1 MPTSARTN
9 SSSTRWRGM
18 NLLTSTF
25 VVTEQ
30 RQNSG
35 SIRSGLRHQ
44 GDSPTPIFG
53 LYKNLWKKTKSKL
66 WRHGMT
72 TLLIERDVFAVDC
85 FGPVF
90 STGKGFTWESVRGN
104 LYTQAEEKGES
115 PGRPLRQDRIEPGD
129 YREKPFE
136 LYQKTTKIFPCPSP
150 VFSAKARFV
159 STASASDAAF
169 FSERSVRTL

>member
-1 MPTSARTN
+1 VVAL
-9 SSSTRWRGM
+9 SSWMTIKCAIAGLPYGGGKGGIS
-18 NLLTSTF
+18 
-25 VVTEQ
+25 VD
-30 RQNSG
+30 
-35 SIRSGLRHQ
+35 IRELSRNELETLSRAYA
-44 GDSPTPIFG
+44 FG
-53 LYKNLWKKTKSKL
+53 LARFTGTDYD
-66 WRHGMT
+66 
-72 TLLIERDVFAVDC
+72 IPAPDVYTNPQIMSWFLDTYC

-90 STGKGFTWESVRGN
+90 STGIGFTWESVRGN

-169 FSERSVRTL
+169 FSERSVRSS

>member
-1 MPTSARTN
+1 M
-9 SSSTRWRGM
+9 
-18 NLLTSTF
+18 
-25 VVTEQ
+25 
-30 RQNSG
+30 
-35 SIRSGLRHQ
+35 
-44 GDSPTPIFG
+44 
-53 LYKNLWKKTKSKL
+53 
-66 WRHGMT
+66 
-72 TLLIERDVFAVDC
+72 DC

-90 STGKGFTWESVRGN
+90 STGIGFTWESVRGN

-169 FSERSVRTL
+169 FSERSVRSS

>member
-1 MPTSARTN
+1 MERKYF
-9 SSSTRWRGM
+9 SSR
-18 NLLTSTF
+18 
-25 VVTEQ
+25 
-30 RQNSG
+30 
-35 SIRSGLRHQ
+35 
-44 GDSPTPIFG
+44 DSFP
-53 LYKNLWKKTKSKL
+53 
-66 WRHGMT
+66 
-72 TLLIERDVFAVDC
+72 C

-90 STGKGFTWESVRGN
+90 STGIGFTWESVRSN

-169 FSERSVRTL
+169 FSERSVRSS